1 MQAKLLRVLQENEV
15 RRVGGQRWLQVDMR
29 VVAAT
34 NKDLAELVQQE
45 VFREDLYYRLN
56 VVTLTLPP
64 HRERRDDIP
73 ALAQAF
79 LGRASRENNKP
90 LATISDEALEL
101 LSTYAWPGNIRELEN
116 TMERAV
122 ALSQRTVL
130 VPDDLP
136 EAIRNRQASD
146 VTPEGENAD
155 AFVLSDF
162 PTLEEVK
169 KRYIV
174 KVLHDTTGNVSRA
187 AEVLDVDRRSLYR
200 MMERYQIVSP
210 RKKS

>member
-116 TMERAV
+116 
-122 ALSQRTVL
+122 VL
-130 VPDDLP
+130 
-136 EAIRNRQASD
+136 E
-146 VTPEGENAD
+146 
-155 AFVLSDF
+155 
-162 PTLEEVK
+162 
-169 KRYIV
+169 
-174 KVLHDTTGNVSRA
+174 
-187 AEVLDVDRRSLYR
+187 
-200 MMERYQIVSP
+200 
-210 RKKS
+210 

>member
-34 NKDLAELVQQE
+34 NKDLAELVQQK

-64 HRERRDDIP
+64 LRERRDDIP

-122 ALSQRTVL
+122 ALSQQTVL

-136 EAIRNRQASD
+136 EAIRNRQSGD
-146 VTPEGENAD
+146 VTP
-155 AFVLSDF
+155 
-162 PTLEEVK
+162 K
-169 KRYIV
+169 
-174 KVLHDTTGNVSRA
+174 
-187 AEVLDVDRRSLYR
+187 
-200 MMERYQIVSP
+200 
-210 RKKS
+210 